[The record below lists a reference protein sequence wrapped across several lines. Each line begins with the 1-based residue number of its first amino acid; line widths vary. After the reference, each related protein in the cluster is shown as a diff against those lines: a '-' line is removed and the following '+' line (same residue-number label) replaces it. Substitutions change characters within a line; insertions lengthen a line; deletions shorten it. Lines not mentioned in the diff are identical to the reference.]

1 MPKRS
6 AGLLIYRYTKDNG
19 IEVLLVHP
27 GGPFFKKKDSGVW
40 SIPKGEYEDGEDAL
54 EVAKRELE
62 EETGNVINNGK
73 FTLLT
78 PVIIK
83 SGKQITAWAV
93 ETDFEKCFIC
103 SNNFEMEWPP
113 KSGKM
118 QSFPEVDKAEWV
130 SIKVAKEK
138 INQGQLPLLNELA
151 GIVRN
156 NRIDVLHFKNVGPL
170 TKK

>member
-6 AGLLIYRYTKDNG
+6 AGLLIYRYNTKNE

-27 GGPFFKKKDSGVW
+27 GGPFFTKKDVCVW

-62 EETGNVINNGK
+62 EETGNTINNGK
-73 FTLLT
+73 FVQLK

-83 SGKQITAWAV
+83 SGKRITAWAV
-93 ETDFEKCFIC
+93 EADFEKCFIC

-113 KSGKM
+113 KSGKR
-118 QSFPEVDKAEWV
+118 QSFPEVDKADWF
-130 SIKVAKEK
+130 SIKSAKEK
-138 INQGQLPLLNELA
+138 INQGQLSLLDEL
-151 GIVRN
+151 VEM
-156 NRIDVLHFKNVGPL
+156 L
-170 TKK
+170 KKV

>member
-6 AGLLIYRYTKDNG
+6 AGLLIYRFNKENKV
-19 IEVLLVHP
+19 EVLLVHP
-27 GGPFFKKKDSGVW
+27 GGPFFKKKDLAAW

-62 EETGNVINNGK
+62 EETGNVIKYGK
-73 FTLLT
+73 FTPVT
-78 PVIIK
+78 PVTIK

-103 SNNFEMEWPP
+103 SNDFEMEWPP

-118 QSFPEVDKAEWV
+118 QKFPEVDKAEWF
-130 SIKVAKEK
+130 SIEEAKEK
-138 INQGQLPLLNELA
+138 INQGQLSLLDELA
-151 GIVRN
+151 EM
-156 NRIDVLHFKNVGPL
+156 L
-170 TKK
+170 KK